1 METTNISI
9 NETVGGIVPST
20 TSPENNSLFIVKS
33 ANEWIEEAKKKPTP
47 KMLCGELWFE
57 GELCILFAST
67 NIGKSIFAVQ
77 IADSISRGEAIGNF
91 KLQAPKQKVL
101 YLDCELTDKQFQRR
115 YSNEDETDDYP
126 FDENFKRIE
135 INPNAV
141 IPKDVDFETAVYHA
155 IERAIIET
163 NAKIL
168 IIDNLTFLKS
178 GTETAKDA
186 LPLMKTLKIM
196 KTKHEL
202 SIMAL
207 AHTPKRDSTNPLTIN
222 DMQGSAMIANF
233 VDSCFAIGKS
243 VTDDLRY
250 IKQLK
255 QRSCE
260 HVYHTDNVV
269 IAEICKPSNFLHF
282 DFVGYGEENRY
293 LRLPNDKDKGEL
305 ETIAK
310 KLYSEGLSLRKIGE
324 QLQVSK
330 STVERLVK
338 K

>member
-1 METTNISI
+1 METTNKK
-9 NETVGGIVPST
+9 ETVGGIVPST
-20 TSPENNSLFIVKS
+20 ASPENNGLLIVKS
-33 ANEWIEEAKKKPTP
+33 ANEWIQEAKKKPTP

-135 INPNAV
+135 INPNAD
-141 IPKDVDFETAVYHA
+141 IPKDIDFETAVYHA
-155 IERAIIET
+155 IEKAIIET

-196 KTKHEL
+196 KTKYEL

-207 AHTPKRDSTNPLTIN
+207 AHTPKRDLTNPLTIN

-233 VDSCFAIGKS
+233 IDSCFAIGKS

-260 HVYHTDNVV
+260 HVYHADNIV
-269 IAEICKPSNFLHF
+269 IAEISKPSNFLQF
-282 DFVGYGEENRY
+282 EFMGCGEESIF
-293 LRLPNDKDKGEL
+293 LKLPSEKEKDEL
-305 ETIAK
+305 EVNAK
-310 KLYSEGLSLRKIGE
+310 KLYSEIHSYRKVAE
-324 QLQVSK
+324 QLNISK

>member
-1 METTNISI
+1 MGTTNIQGTI
-9 NETVGGIVPST
+9 EGAVPST
-20 TSPENNSLFIVKS
+20 PLPESKDLLIVKS
-33 ANEWIEEAKKKPTP
+33 ANDCVTDAKKKPTP

-67 NIGKSIFAVQ
+67 NVGKSILAVQ

-115 YSNEDETDDYP
+115 YSNEDETEVYL
-126 FDENFKRIE
+126 FDENLKRIE
-135 INPNAV
+135 INPNAD
-141 IPKDVDFETAVYHA
+141 IPKDIDFETAVYNG

-163 NAKIL
+163 KAKVL

-186 LPLMKTLKIM
+186 LPLMKTLKMM
-196 KTKHEL
+196 KTKYEL

-233 VDSCFAIGKS
+233 IDSCFAIGKS

-260 HVYHTDNVV
+260 QVYHADNVV
-269 IAEICKPSNFLHF
+269 IAEISKSSNFLQF
-282 DFVGYGEENRY
+282 EFMGYGEESKF
-293 LRLPNDKDKGEL
+293 LKLPNEKDKDEL
-305 ETIAK
+305 ITNVK
-310 KLYSEGLSLRKIGE
+310 KLRSEGLTFREIAEKLNIT
-324 QLQVSK
+324 K
-330 STVERLVK
+330 STADRLSK

>member
-1 METTNISI
+1 MGTTNIQ
-9 NETVGGIVPST
+9 ETIEGTVLST
-20 TSPENNSLFIVKS
+20 PLPENNDLLIMKS
-33 ANEWIEEAKKKPTP
+33 ANEWIQEAKKKPTP
-47 KMLCGELWFE
+47 KMLCGEFWFE

-67 NIGKSIFAVQ
+67 NIGKSILAVQ
-77 IADSISRGEAIGNF
+77 IADSISRGESIGSF

-115 YSNEDETDDYP
+115 YTNDDETNDYP
-126 FDENFKRIE
+126 FDDNFKRIE
-135 INPNAV
+135 INPN
-141 IPKDVDFETAVYHA
+141 IITDTDFETAVYQA
-155 IERAIIET
+155 IERKIIET
-163 NAKIL
+163 GARAL

-178 GTETAKDA
+178 GTETARDA
-186 LPLMKTLKIM
+186 LPLMKTFKML
-196 KTKHEL
+196 KTKHSL

-233 VDSCFAIGKS
+233 IDSCFAIGKS

-260 HVYHTDNVV
+260 QVYHADNVV
-269 IAEICKPSNFLHF
+269 IAEISKPSNFLQFEFMGH
-282 DFVGYGEENRY
+282 GEESKF
-293 LRLPNDKDKGEL
+293 LKLPSEKDKDEL
-305 ETIAK
+305 ITNVK
-310 KLYSEGLSLRKIGE
+310 KLRSEGFTFREIAEKLNIT
-324 QLQVSK
+324 K
-330 STVERLVK
+330 STADRLSK

>member
-1 METTNISI
+1 MGTTNIQEI
-9 NETVGGIVPST
+9 IEGAVLST
-20 TSPENNSLFIVKS
+20 PLPENNDLLIMKS
-33 ANEWIEEAKKKPTP
+33 ANEWIQEAKKKPTP

-67 NIGKSIFAVQ
+67 NIGKSILAVQ
-77 IADSISRGEAIGNF
+77 IADSISRGESIGSF

-115 YSNEDETDDYP
+115 YTNDDETDDYP
-126 FDENFKRIE
+126 FDDNFKRIE
-135 INPNAV
+135 INPN
-141 IPKDVDFETAVYHA
+141 IITDTDFETAVYQA
-155 IERAIIET
+155 IERKIIET
-163 NAKIL
+163 GARAL

-178 GTETAKDA
+178 GTETARDA
-186 LPLMKTLKIM
+186 LPLMKTLKM
-196 KTKHEL
+196 LKTKHSL

-233 VDSCFAIGKS
+233 IDSCFAIGKS

-260 HVYHTDNVV
+260 QVYHADNVV
-269 IAEICKPSNFLHF
+269 IAEISKPSNFLQFEFMGH
-282 DFVGYGEENRY
+282 GEESKF
-293 LRLPNDKDKGEL
+293 LKLPSEKDKDEL
-305 ETIAK
+305 ITNVK
-310 KLYSEGLSLRKIGE
+310 KLRSDGFTFREIAEKLNIT
-324 QLQVSK
+324 K
-330 STVERLVK
+330 STADRLSK

>member
-1 METTNISI
+1 MGRTNIQ
-9 NETVGGIVPST
+9 ETIEGDVRSTPPSQHQG
-20 TSPENNSLFIVKS
+20 LLIIKS
-33 ANEWIEEAKKKPTP
+33 ASEWIQEAKNKPTP
-47 KMLCGELWFE
+47 KMLFGELWFE

-67 NIGKSIFAVQ
+67 NVGKTILGVQ
-77 IADSISRGEAIGNF
+77 IADSISRGEPIGNF

-126 FDENFKRIE
+126 FDDNFKRIE
-135 INPNAV
+135 INPNAD
-141 IPKDVDFETAVYHA
+141 IPTDTDFETAVYHA
-155 IERAIIET
+155 IERAVIQT
-163 NAKIL
+163 QTKVL

-178 GTETAKDA
+178 GTETAKEA
-186 LPLMKTLKIM
+186 LPLMKTLKMLKM
-196 KTKHEL
+196 KFDI

-207 AHTPKRDSTNPLTIN
+207 AHTPKRDITKPLTIN
-222 DMQGSAMIANF
+222 DIQGSSMIGNF
-233 VDSCFAIGKS
+233 VDSCFVIGKS
-243 VTDDLRY
+243 ATDDLRY

-282 DFVGYGEENRY
+282 EFIGYGEESKY
-293 LRLPNDKDKGEL
+293 LKLPSDKDKDEL
-305 ETIAK
+305 EANAK
-310 KLYSEGLSLRKIGE
+310 KLYSEGHSYRKVAE
-324 QLQVSK
+324 QLNISK
-330 STVERLVK
+330 STAERLVK

>member
-1 METTNISI
+1 MKATNIQHTI
-9 NETVGGIVPST
+9 EGAVPST
-20 TSPENNSLFIVKS
+20 PLPENNDLLIMKS
-33 ANEWIEEAKKKPTP
+33 ANEWIQEAKKKPTP

-67 NIGKSIFAVQ
+67 NIGKSILAVQ
-77 IADSISRGEAIGNF
+77 IADSISRGEPIGSF
-91 KLQAPKQKVL
+91 KLQASKQKVL

-115 YSNEDETDDYP
+115 YTNDDETEDYP
-126 FDENFKRIE
+126 FDDNFKRIE
-135 INPNAV
+135 INPNT
-141 IPKDVDFETAVYHA
+141 ITDTDFETAVYQA
-155 IERAIIET
+155 IERKIIET
-163 NAKIL
+163 GARVL

-186 LPLMKTLKIM
+186 LPLMKTLKM
-196 KTKHEL
+196 LKTKHAL

-233 VDSCFAIGKS
+233 IDSCFAIGKS

-260 HVYHTDNVV
+260 HVYHADNVV
-269 IAEICKPSNFLHF
+269 IAEISKPSNFLQF
-282 DFVGYGEENRY
+282 EFMGYGEESIF
-293 LRLPNDKDKGEL
+293 LKQLSEKDKEEL
-305 ETIAK
+305 ITKIK
-310 KLYSEGLSLRKIGE
+310 KLRSEDVSYRKIAE
-324 QLQVSK
+324 QLGITKSK
-330 STVERLVK
+330 AERLDK
-338 K
+338 KE